1 MQKLFLLTLCA
12 FLMSSPV
19 QAGEDALA
27 PLEAEID
34 NMNITPP
41 EREAAI
47 QNSVNKKTYYPLN
60 NYSPQ
65 KKKAIVKY
73 AKELDKRYKRINKQT
88 YEEPEPIDANDETD
102 MKYFLKR
109 NVNTELGGPVHLE
122 N

>member
-41 EREAAI
+41 EREAA
-47 QNSVNKKTYYPLN
+47 
-60 NYSPQ
+60 
-65 KKKAIVKY
+65 
-73 AKELDKRYKRINKQT
+73 
-88 YEEPEPIDANDETD
+88 
-102 MKYFLKR
+102 
-109 NVNTELGGPVHLE
+109 ELGGPVHLK

>member
-1 MQKLFLLTLCA
+1 MRI
-12 FLMSSPV
+12 LMSSPV

-47 QNSVNKKTYYPLN
+47 QNSVNKKTYYRLN

-65 KKKAIVKY
+65 KKKALVKY

>member
-1 MQKLFLLTLCA
+1 MRI
-12 FLMSSPV
+12 LMSSPV

-47 QNSVNKKTYYPLN
+47 QNSVNKKTYYRLN

-65 KKKAIVKY
+65 KRKLLSNMPKNLTNATSGLINKLT
-73 AKELDKRYKRINKQT
+73 KNPSRLTQTMKRI
-88 YEEPEPIDANDETD
+88 
-102 MKYFLKR
+102 
-109 NVNTELGGPVHLE
+109 
-122 N
+122 

>member
-47 QNSVNKKTYYPLN
+47 TKQRQIKK
-60 NYSPQ
+60 
-65 KKKAIVKY
+65 
-73 AKELDKRYKRINKQT
+73 
-88 YEEPEPIDANDETD
+88 PIT
-102 MKYFLKR
+102 
-109 NVNTELGGPVHLE
+109 G
-122 N
+122 

>member
-19 QAGEDALA
+19 QAEEDALA

-47 QNSVNKKTYYPLN
+47 QNSVNKKNLLPAEQLF
-60 NYSPQ
+60 SA
-65 KKKAIVKY
+65 KKESSCQICQ
-73 AKELDKRYKRINKQT
+73 RT
-88 YEEPEPIDANDETD
+88 
-102 MKYFLKR
+102 
-109 NVNTELGGPVHLE
+109 
-122 N
+122 

>member
-47 QNSVNKKTYYPLN
+47 QNSVNKKNLLPAEQLF
-60 NYSPQ
+60 SA
-65 KKKAIVKY
+65 KKESSCQICQ
-73 AKELDKRYKRINKQT
+73 RT
-88 YEEPEPIDANDETD
+88 
-102 MKYFLKR
+102 
-109 NVNTELGGPVHLE
+109 
-122 N
+122 